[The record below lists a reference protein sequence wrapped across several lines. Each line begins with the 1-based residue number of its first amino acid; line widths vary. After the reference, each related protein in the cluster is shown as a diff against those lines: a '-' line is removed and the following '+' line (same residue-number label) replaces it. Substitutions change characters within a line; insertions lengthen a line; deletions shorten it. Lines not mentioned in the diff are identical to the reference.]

1 MRHHGIRP
9 VRIWA
14 TAITQNTQHI
24 CGSGIQLE
32 YGLVP
37 GYSGIDSNQM
47 AERNRSVGYERK
59 SQGYAQCGNY
69 FRGVNI
75 TGILTS

>member
-9 VRIWA
+9 GQISS
-14 TAITQNTQHI
+14 TAITQNTQPI

-32 YGLVP
+32 YRLAP
-37 GYSGIDSNQM
+37 GHSGIDSNEM
-47 AERNRSVGYERK
+47 AEMNRSGSYERK
-59 SQGYAQCGNY
+59 AQGYAQCGNY

-75 TGILTS
+75 IGILMS